1 VSNYSSQEAIA
12 RYYHEK
18 RPNPDCFLRARPQA
32 RTKTEMLLNPEFW
45 EGQQLGDAN
54 SEVHA
59 RSMRPLCEV
68 ISINPVSV
76 ETMPK
81 NLVLFVGAASFLLL
95 LQRLI
100 YTCRCRTSTGR
111 RTLAE

>member
-1 VSNYSSQEAIA
+1 LDQEAIA

-18 RPNPDCFLRARPQA
+18 RPNPDDVFLRARPQA

-45 EGQQLGDAN
+45 LGQQLGDAN

-68 ISINPVSV
+68 VSIDPVSV

-81 NLVLFVGAASFLLL
+81 NLVLFVSIAV
-95 LQRLI
+95 
-100 YTCRCRTSTGR
+100 
-111 RTLAE
+111 